1 MIDALLRF
9 ARATAWLS
17 TRVGEAA
24 AWLYPVLGLI
34 LIVNVGL
41 RYGFGRGFI
50 ELEELQWHLYAA
62 GFLLAY
68 AYAMV
73 KDDHVRVDIVH
84 ARFGPRTKAWVELLG
99 TGFLLLPFA
108 VVTAASAWDFFQVS
122 WAMGERSSMPSGLPA
137 RWAIK
142 FVLFF
147 ALSLLA
153 LEAAGTAARQLAT
166 LLGAPSEEPDADPG
180 ITT

>member
-1 MIDALLRF
+1 MTQALLRF
-9 ARATAWLS
+9 SQATAALS

-24 AWLYPVLGLI
+24 AWLYPVLGAV
-34 LIVNVGL
+34 LIVNVAL

-73 KDDHVRVDIVH
+73 NDDHVRVDLLH
-84 ARFGPRTKAWVELLG
+84 ARFSPRTRAWVELVG
-99 TGFLLLPFA
+99 TLALLLPFA
-108 VVTAASAWDFFQVS
+108 LITAASAWDFFVQS
-122 WAMGERSSMPSGLPA
+122 WDMGERSSMPSGLPA

-142 FVLFF
+142 GVLFF
-147 ALSLLA
+147 ALALLA
-153 LEAAGTAARQLAT
+153 IQALGTAARQLAT
-166 LLGAPSEEPDADPG
+166 LLGAPADPPHARE
-180 ITT
+180 TST